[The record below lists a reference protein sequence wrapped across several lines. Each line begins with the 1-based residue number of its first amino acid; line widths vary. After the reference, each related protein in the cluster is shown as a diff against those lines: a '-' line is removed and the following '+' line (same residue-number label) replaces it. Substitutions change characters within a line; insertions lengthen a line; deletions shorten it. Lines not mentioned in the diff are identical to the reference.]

1 MLMQPTYFFT
11 DDLDRDAVDAFEK
24 YDLISAP
31 VLNLQ
36 RQVVGRITV
45 DAVVDEIKER
55 AQSENLRQV
64 GLTEDDEDLF
74 APAGSSARK
83 RWPWLALN
91 LLTAFIASRVIGAFE
106 PEPGR
111 ASCRESG
118 CRTCRSRWS
127 PYH

>member
-45 DAVVDEIKER
+45 DAVVDEINER

-83 RWPWLALN
+83 RR
-91 LLTAFIASRVIGAFE
+91 SEERRVGKE
-106 PEPGR
+106 CV
-111 ASCRESG
+111 S
-118 CRTCRSRWS
+118 TCSSRWS

>member
-45 DAVVDEIKER
+45 DAVVDEINER

-64 GLTEDDEDLF
+64 GLTEDDEDRSSTS
-74 APAGSSARK
+74 GSSASK
-83 RWPWLALN
+83 RWPWLALTPR
-91 LLTAFIASRVIGAFE
+91 TASIAHPVIG
-106 PEPGR
+106 
-111 ASCRESG
+111 
-118 CRTCRSRWS
+118 TCRRDLANA
-127 PYH
+127 

>member
-45 DAVVDEIKER
+45 DAVIDEIKEP
-55 AQSENLRQV
+55 AQRQHIRHV
-64 GLTEDDEDLF
+64 GQKEDDEALL
-74 APAGSSARK
+74 APAGSSTLTRCP
-83 RWPWLALN
+83 WPAHN
-91 LLTAFIASRVIGAFE
+91 LLTPIIAPPV
-106 PEPGR
+106 PP
-111 ASCRESG
+111 
-118 CRTCRSRWS
+118 
-127 PYH
+127 PP